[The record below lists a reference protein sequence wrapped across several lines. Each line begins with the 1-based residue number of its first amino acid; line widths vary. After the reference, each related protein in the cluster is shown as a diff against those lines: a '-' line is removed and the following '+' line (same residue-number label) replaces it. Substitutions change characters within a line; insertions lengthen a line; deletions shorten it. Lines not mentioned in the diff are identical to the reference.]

1 MMIPGLPPS
10 ANKLGR
16 HNSKGKTFLDPVV
29 REYKQRIGRSA
40 AEIMPLEYRTQQF
53 FAIKFTLFAPH
64 LKYEKGLGH
73 RMSGNAMDV
82 DNTLKI
88 AIDAIFQGCGMND
101 RTVRDLTLSYEYY
114 PHEFTKIELYPIE
127 VSSMTNHY
135 TNQFFD
141 VKITSACTYC
151 GLCDSVSKGSISFAD
166 VVPLEDY
173 RKALFSEEKRAKK
186 EAGVNKLLVEELL
199 SKVKIDNPRIE
210 VAEELEALCP
220 VKAFKLTKHGG
231 SI

>member
-1 MMIPGLPPS
+1 MIPGLPPS

-16 HNSKGKTFLDPVV
+16 HNSQGRTFLDPVV

-40 AEIMPLEYRTQQF
+40 AEIMPLAYRTKPF
-53 FAIKFTLFAPH
+53 FALTLTFFAPH
-64 LKYEKGLGH
+64 LKYEKGAGH
-73 RMSGNAMDV
+73 RMKGNVIDV
-82 DNTLKI
+82 DNTIKI
-88 AIDAIFQGCGMND
+88 TQDAIFSGCGMND
-101 RTVRDLTLSYEYY
+101 VAVRDVRIRFEYY
-114 PHEFTKIELYPIE
+114 PHEFTQIELYPLE

-173 RKALFSEEKRAKK
+173 RKALFSEEKQAKK
-186 EAGVNKLLVEELL
+186 GAGVNKLLVEELL